1 MATLSFN
8 AGVYNSNATK
18 TVNSSLTL
26 SGANTAAD
34 VPGLVL
40 RGTGN
45 VTNLSA
51 FGLLY
56 DDPGTGVDGDGNG
69 YGALQRTITL
79 SKDGFNTTFTT
90 RLTAANTK
98 MAIIDKNGLT
108 VTFTITA
115 TSGDSTV
122 FPDLT
127 GSVNAVGPEHRRKYL
142 LGY

>member
-8 AGVYNSNATK
+8 AGVYNSDATK

-26 SGANTAAD
+26 SGAN
-34 VPGLVL
+34 
-40 RGTGN
+40 
-45 VTNLSA
+45 
-51 FGLLY
+51 
-56 DDPGTGVDGDGNG
+56 
-69 YGALQRTITL
+69 
-79 SKDGFNTTFTT
+79 
-90 RLTAANTK
+90 
-98 MAIIDKNGLT
+98 
-108 VTFTITA
+108 TA

>member
-8 AGVYNSNATK
+8 AGVYNSAATI
-18 TVNSSLTL
+18 TVNRSLSL

-45 VTNLSA
+45 ITNLSA

-56 DDPGTGVDGDGNG
+56 DDPGTGLDADGNG
-69 YGALQRTITL
+69 YGASQRTITL
-79 SKDGFNTTFTT
+79 SKPGLNTTFTT

-98 MAIIDKNGLT
+98 MAIIDENGLT
-108 VTFTITA
+108 ISFTITA
-115 TSGDSTV
+115 TSGNNTV

-127 GSVNAVGPEHRRKYL
+127 GSVDAVGPEHRRKYL

>member
-8 AGVYNSNATK
+8 AGVYNSDATK
-18 TVNSSLTL
+18 TVNRSLTL

-79 SKDGFNTTFTT
+79 SNADINTTFTT